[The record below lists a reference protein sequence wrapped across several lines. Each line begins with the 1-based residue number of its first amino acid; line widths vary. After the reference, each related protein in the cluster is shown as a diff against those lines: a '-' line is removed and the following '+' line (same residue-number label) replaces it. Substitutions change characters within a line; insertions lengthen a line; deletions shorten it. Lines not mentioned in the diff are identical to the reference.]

1 MLNEKQCV
9 MSIGDVFR
17 LDLRIPNYQRPYKWT
32 KHNITD
38 LLSDMEDTILAGK
51 SAYRVGTLVLHR
63 KPNEFDPQQE
73 AYMIVDGQQ
82 RILTFTLLMLALDQ
96 QFTCSILV
104 NEDYQQMLLYDKIS
118 QKNLHDN
125 FQIIREYLNSLMAEQ
140 RTAIKKAI
148 EETFQFVVITVDRES
163 EAFQLFDS
171 QNTRGKR
178 LDPHDLLKAYH
189 LREIK
194 DRYSMRYNTEQWE
207 AAKSTDIRDLF
218 NWYLYPIMNW
228 AKRDKVRTFSER
240 DIEQFKGV
248 RASSG
253 YRYGNRTVKA
263 MPCFQLGEQFEA
275 GEYFFGMVSHYLRM
289 RKDIESEI
297 RTNPFFEKVREVI
310 DFRENSTGFEYSKR
324 LFYCAVMAYYDRFGI
339 FDIRAIGKLC
349 QWAFT
354 IRLDMEHLG
363 FDTINKYAVG
373 DDPYN
378 RYSNCI
384 PMFSIIK
391 NSRSHLD
398 VANILIKKCTKTS
411 RNDLRKTLNNVF

>member
-1 MLNEKQCV
+1 
-9 MSIGDVFR
+9 MSVGDVFQ
-17 LDLRIPNYQRPYKWT
+17 LDLCIPKYQRPYKWT
-32 KHNITD
+32 LQNVTA

-63 KPNEFDPQQE
+63 RPNVVDPQLE
-73 AYMIVDGQQ
+73 SYMIVDGQQ
-82 RILTFTLLMLALDQ
+82 RILTFILLMLALDPK
-96 QFTCSILV
+96 FTCSILM
-104 NEDYQQMLLYDKIS
+104 NEDYQQMLLYDRIS

-125 FQIIREYLNSLMAEQ
+125 FQVIREYLDSLREEQ
-140 RTAIKKAI
+140 RTAIKEAI
-148 EETFQFVVITVDRES
+148 EETFQFVVIAVARES

-194 DRYSMRYNTEQWE
+194 DHYSMRYNTEQWE
-207 AAKSTDIRDLF
+207 SAESTDIRDLF

-275 GEYFFGMVSHYLRM
+275 GECFFGMISHYLRM
-289 RKDIESEI
+289 RKDIETEI
-297 RTNPFFEKVREVI
+297 RTNPSLGKVREVI
-310 DFRENSTGFEYSKR
+310 DFKDNSTGFEYSKR

-339 FDIRAIGKLC
+339 FDVRSISKLC
-349 QWAFT
+349 LWAFT

-363 FDTINKYAVG
+363 FETINKYAIG
-373 DDPYN
+373 DDPYS
-378 RYSNCI
+378 RYSNCM
-384 PMFSIIK
+384 PMFSMIK
-391 NSRSHLD
+391 NYRSHLD
-398 VANILIKKCTKTS
+398 IANIPVKRNVSPKCDRINL
-411 RNDLRKTLNNVF
+411 RNKLNNLF